1 MNYKPIFLEK
11 LRELM
16 VESPDLTLGD
26 IIYSILRK
34 PMLKETPEDANIIW
48 LRDVSDFD
56 FFNSVSRLIKEEK
69 EHKI

>member
-11 LRELM
+11 LKELM

-48 LRDVSDFD
+48 LREVSDFD

-69 EHKI
+69 EHKQ

>member
-11 LRELM
+11 LKELM